1 MHELVSDILTERA
14 RLDAGGLG
22 RTLPYSI
29 AVHAVLLVAL
39 VLMPREWQHPVDQE
53 RTIMTISLGGTPG
66 PRTGGMT
73 AIGGRAVQ
81 EVAPPQ
87 ARPTPPSPPAPKPP
101 EMVLPQQ
108 KPAART
114 TPPPRVTKP
123 VDQARAR
130 RPAFGTE
137 IQEGNARVETG
148 ATGNNFGL
156 TTGGGSG
163 AGGYLDVGNFCCP
176 EYLQTMLQLIQK
188 NWNGQQAVS
197 GQSQVKFTI
206 QRDGTLTAIELERP
220 SGYFALDR
228 AAQRAVLVTGR
239 LPPLP
244 RQFTEGHLTVHLI
257 FRYQR

>member
-1 MHELVSDILTERA
+1 MREIVSDILVERA
-14 RLDAGGLG
+14 RHDDGVA
-22 RTLPYSI
+22 RMLPVSL
-29 AVHAVLLVAL
+29 AAHAVVLLAL
-39 VLMPREWQHPVDQE
+39 FLMPRDWHAPVE
-53 RTIMTISLGGTPG
+53 PRTVMTISLGGTPG

-87 ARPTPPSPPAPKPP
+87 ARPQPPAPPAPKAP

-108 KPAART
+108 KTAARP
-114 TPPPRVTKP
+114 TPAPKVDKP

-137 IQEGNARVETG
+137 IQEGSARVETG
-148 ATGNNFGL
+148 ARGSNFGL

-163 AGGYLDVGNFCCP
+163 TGGYLDVGNFCCP

-188 NWNGQQAVS
+188 NWNAQQTVS

-206 QRDGTLTAIELERP
+206 QRDGTLTAIELEKP

-228 AAQRAVLVTGR
+228 EAQRAVLVTKR

-244 RQFTEGHLTVHLI
+244 RQFPEDHLTVHLI
-257 FRYQR
+257 FQYQR

>member
-1 MHELVSDILTERA
+1 MREAVSDILAQRA
-14 RLDAGGLG
+14 TYDDGLA
-22 RTLPYSI
+22 RTLPVSI
-29 AVHAVLLVAL
+29 AAHMLVLLVI
-39 VLMPREWQHPVDQE
+39 VLLPRDWQRPVAPA
-53 RTIMTISLGGTPG
+53 TVMTISLGGTPG

-87 ARPTPPSPPAPKPP
+87 AKAQPPAPPAPKAP

-108 KPAART
+108 KATART
-114 TPPPRVTKP
+114 TPPPKVNKP

-148 ATGNNFGL
+148 ARGSNFGL

-163 AGGYLDVGNFCCP
+163 TGGYLDVGNFCCP

-188 NWNGQQAVS
+188 NWNGTQSVA

-206 QRDGTLTAIELERP
+206 QRDGTLTAVELEKP

-228 AAQRAVLVTGR
+228 EAQRAVLVTKR

-244 RQFTEGHLTVHLI
+244 RQFSEDHLTVHLI
-257 FRYQR
+257 FQYQR

>member
-1 MHELVSDILTERA
+1 MREAVSDILMERA
-14 RLDAGGLG
+14 RHDGGLG
-22 RTLPYSI
+22 RALPVSVG
-29 AVHAVLLVAL
+29 AHMLVLLVL
-39 VLMPREWQHPVDQE
+39 FLMPRDWERPVPE
-53 RTIMTISLGGTPG
+53 RAVMTISLGGTPG

-73 AIGGRAVQ
+73 PIAGRAVQ
-81 EVAPPQ
+81 EVAPLP
-87 ARPTPPSPPAPKPP
+87 ARPQPPAPPAPKAP
-101 EMVLPQQ
+101 EMVLPQP
-108 KPAART
+108 KPSART
-114 TPPPRVTKP
+114 TPPPKVSKP
-123 VDQARAR
+123 VDEARAR

-148 ATGNNFGL
+148 GKGSNFGL

-188 NWNGQQAVS
+188 NWNGQQSVS
-197 GQSQVKFTI
+197 GQSQMKFTI
-206 QRDGTLTAIELERP
+206 RRDGTLTQIELERP

-228 AAQRAVLVTGR
+228 EAQRAVLVTRR

-244 RQFTEGHLTVHLI
+244 RQFPEDHLTVHLI